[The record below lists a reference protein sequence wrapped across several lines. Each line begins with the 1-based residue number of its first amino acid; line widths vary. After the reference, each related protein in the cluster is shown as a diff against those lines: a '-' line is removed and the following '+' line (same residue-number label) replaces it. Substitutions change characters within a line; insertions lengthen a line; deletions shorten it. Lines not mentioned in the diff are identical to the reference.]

1 MFLLFSWCP
10 ALEATMF
17 FRTKTSGPRTYLQVV
32 ENRWEGGRSRQRV
45 VATLGRLDQLQES
58 GQLDALLV
66 SGARLARSVLLLSEH
81 AQGRLPTI
89 SIRHIGPALV
99 FQRLWQLTGCQHV
112 IEQLL
117 KGRRFEFPIERA
129 VFLTVLHRLFDPGSD
144 RAADKWKE
152 SYQIDGCEDLQLHHL
167 YRAMGWLGDE
177 LPRKEQAHKTPLAPR
192 CNKDLIEEG
201 LFARR
206 RDLFTQLQLVFF
218 DTTSIYFEGQG
229 GETIGQ
235 RGYSKDHRPDLKQ
248 MIVGAV
254 LDGQGRPIC
263 CELWPGNTADVTT
276 LIPVVDRLRSRFG
289 VTKVCI
295 VADRGMIS
303 KETIE
308 ELEKEERGWQYIL
321 GARMRSQNEVKDE
334 VIARAGRYRL
344 VHPQRTTSEDPAPLK
359 VKEVRV
365 EGRRYIVCRNDDE
378 ARKDAAD
385 RQAIVASLR
394 EKLAT
399 GEKSLVGNKGY
410 RRYLAATG
418 PDHFRIDEAK
428 IEEEARYDGK
438 WVLRTNMDLD
448 TAEVALQYKRLWM
461 VEAWFR
467 SCKSLLQTRPIYHK
481 CDETIRGHVFCSF
494 LALVLRQELEARLA
508 KDDHD
513 FEWAD
518 VIQDLDRLQIVEVDQ
533 DGKRFL
539 LRSEV
544 QGTCGSVFKAAGVAV
559 PPTVQQARPDPATLE
574 PDPGAT
580 PRM

>member
-1 MFLLFSWCP
+1 
-10 ALEATMF
+10 MF
-17 FRTKTSGPRTYLQVV
+17 FRTKASGPRTYLQVV

-152 SYQIDGCEDLQLHHL
+152 AYQIDGCEALQLHHL

-177 LPRKEQAHKTPLAPR
+177 LPHKEQADKTPFTPR
-192 CNKDLIEEG
+192 CNKDLIEEA

-254 LDGQGRPIC
+254 LDTKGRPIC

-308 ELEKEERGWQYIL
+308 ELEKQERGWQYIL

-334 VIARAGRYRL
+334 VLARAGRYRV
-344 VHPQRTTSEDPAPLK
+344 VHGERQTSDAPSPLK

-365 EGRRYIVCRNDDE
+365 EGRRYVVCLNEDE

-385 RQAIVASLR
+385 REAIVASLR
-394 EKLAT
+394 EKLEA

-410 RRYLAATG
+410 RRYLATTG
-418 PDHFRIDEAK
+418 PDHFQIDEAK
-428 IEEEARYDGK
+428 IKEEARYDGK

-467 SCKSLLQTRPIYHK
+467 SCKSLLQTRPIFHR

-494 LALVLRQELEARLA
+494 LALVLRQELEVRLA
-508 KDDHD
+508 KDGHD

-518 VIQDLDRLQIVEVDQ
+518 VIQDLDRLQMVEVEQ

-544 QGTCGSVFKAAGVAV
+544 QGTCGTVFRAAGVAV
-559 PPTVQQARPDPATLE
+559 PPTVQQARPDPAASE

>member
-1 MFLLFSWCP
+1 MVTYGKACFVPPWTSANKRIGKLGLTSYQPDSILRTAAYTRAMWNHFLPLTRRSLLLFLWCP
-10 ALEATMF
+10 ALEGTMF
-17 FRTKTSGPRTYLQVV
+17 FRTKSSGPRTYLQVV

-45 VATLGRLDQLQES
+45 VATLGRLDQLQQN

-89 SIRHIGPALV
+89 AIRYIGLDLV

-112 IEQLL
+112 IQQLL

-152 SYQIDGCEDLQLHHL
+152 GYQIDGCEDLQLHHL

-177 LPRKEQAHKTPLAPR
+177 LPRKEQADKTPFAPR
-192 CNKDLIEEG
+192 CNKDLIAEA

-218 DTTSIYFEGQG
+218 DTTSIYFEGQR

-235 RGYSKDHRPDLKQ
+235 RGYSQDHRPDLKQ

-254 LDGQGRPIC
+254 LDAEGRPIC
-263 CELWPGNTADVTT
+263 CELWPGNTVDVTT

-303 KETIE
+303 QETIE
-308 ELEKEERGWQYIL
+308 ELEKQERGWQYIL
-321 GARMRSQNEVKDE
+321 GARMRSQNDVKDE
-334 VIARAGRYRL
+334 VLARAGRYWL
-344 VHPQRTTSEDPAPLK
+344 VHPQRTTSADPAPSK

-365 EGRRYIVCRNDDE
+365 EGRRYIVCLNDDE
-378 ARKDAAD
+378 ACKDAAD

-394 EKLAT
+394 EKLRT

-410 RRYLAATG
+410 RRTSALRARITSRSTRRRSRKRLVTMASGCFGPTWIWIRPRWRCSTSGSGWWRPSSARPSSCCRPGRSITSATRRSG
-418 PDHFRIDEAK
+418 ATSS
-428 IEEEARYDGK
+428 ARSWRWCCARSLRFG
-438 WVLRTNMDLD
+438 WLRTV
-448 TAEVALQYKRLWM
+448 TTSSGR
-461 VEAWFR
+461 
-467 SCKSLLQTRPIYHK
+467 T
-481 CDETIRGHVFCSF
+481 
-494 LALVLRQELEARLA
+494 
-508 KDDHD
+508 
-513 FEWAD
+513 
-518 VIQDLDRLQIVEVDQ
+518 
-533 DGKRFL
+533 
-539 LRSEV
+539 
-544 QGTCGSVFKAAGVAV
+544 
-559 PPTVQQARPDPATLE
+559 
-574 PDPGAT
+574 
-580 PRM
+580 

>member
-1 MFLLFSWCP
+1 
-10 ALEATMF
+10 MF
-17 FRTKTSGPRTYLQVV
+17 FRTKSSGSRTSLQVV

-112 IEQLL
+112 FEQLL

-129 VFLTVLHRLFDPGSD
+129 IFLTVLHRLFNPGSD

-177 LPRKEQAHKTPLAPR
+177 LPRKEQADKTPFAPR
-192 CNKDLIEEG
+192 CSKDLIEEA
-201 LFARR
+201 LVARR

-289 VTKVCI
+289 VSKVCI

-308 ELEKEERGWQYIL
+308 ELEKQERGWQYIL

-334 VIARAGRYRL
+334 VLSRAGRYRL

-359 VKEVRV
+359 VKEVWV

-385 RQAIVASLR
+385 REAIVASLR

-410 RRYLAATG
+410 RRYLSSTG
-418 PDHFRIDEAK
+418 PDHFQIDEAK

-467 SCKSLLQTRPIYHK
+467 STKSLLQTRPIYHK

-494 LALVLRQELEARLA
+494 LALVLRQELEVRLA
-508 KDDHD
+508 KDGHD

-518 VIQDLDRLQIVEVDQ
+518 VIQDLDRLQMVEVEQ

-544 QGTCGSVFKAAGVAV
+544 QGTCGTVFKAAGVAV
-559 PPTVQQARPDPATLE
+559 PPTVQQATPDPAATE

>member
-1 MFLLFSWCP
+1 
-10 ALEATMF
+10 MF

-45 VATLGRLDQLQES
+45 VATLGRLDQLQQS
-58 GQLDALLV
+58 GQLDALLA

-81 AQGRLPTI
+81 AEGRLPSI
-89 SIRHIGPALV
+89 SVRHIGPALV
-99 FQRLWQLTGCQHV
+99 FQRLWQQTGCQQV
-112 IEQLL
+112 IQQLL
-117 KGRRFEFPIERA
+117 QGRRFEFPVERA

-144 RAADKWKE
+144 RAADQWKDDYE
-152 SYQIDGCEDLQLHHL
+152 IEGCKDLQLHHL

-177 LPRKEQAHKTPLAPR
+177 LSSKEQADQTPFAPR
-192 CNKDLIEEG
+192 CTKDLIEEA

-206 RDLFTQLQLVFF
+206 RDLFTELQLVFF

-235 RGYSKDHRPDLKQ
+235 RGHSKDHRPDLKQ
-248 MIVGAV
+248 IIVGAV

-263 CELWPGNTADVTT
+263 CELWPGNTTDVTT
-276 LIPVVDRLRSRFG
+276 LLPVVDRLRSRFG

-303 KETIE
+303 QETIE
-308 ELEKEERGWQYIL
+308 ELEQRAWQYIL
-321 GARMRSQNEVKDE
+321 GARMRSQKEVKEE
-334 VIARAGRYRL
+334 VLARAGRYR
-344 VHPQRTTSEDPAPLK
+344 VVYPERQTSDDPAPLK
-359 VKEVRV
+359 VKEVQV
-365 EGRRYIVCRNDDE
+365 EGRRYIVCLNEDE

-385 RQAIVASLR
+385 REAIVASLR
-394 EKLAT
+394 EKLRT

-410 RRYLAATG
+410 RRYLSSTG
-418 PDHFRIDEAK
+418 ADHFQIDEAK
-428 IEEEARYDGK
+428 IQEEARYDGK
-438 WVLRTNMDLD
+438 WVLRTNTDLD
-448 TAEVALQYKRLWM
+448 AAEVALQYKRLWM

-467 SCKSLLQTRPIYHK
+467 STKSLLQTRPIYHK

-518 VIQDLDRLQIVEVDQ
+518 VIQDLECL
-533 DGKRFL
+533 
-539 LRSEV
+539 
-544 QGTCGSVFKAAGVAV
+544 
-559 PPTVQQARPDPATLE
+559 
-574 PDPGAT
+574 
-580 PRM
+580 

>member
-1 MFLLFSWCP
+1 
-10 ALEATMF
+10 MF

-45 VATLGRLDQLQES
+45 VATLGRLDQLQQS

-66 SGARLARSVLLLSEH
+66 SGARLARSVLVLSEH
-81 AQGRLPTI
+81 AQGKLPTI
-89 SIRHIGPALV
+89 SVRHIGPALV

-112 IEQLL
+112 IQQLL
-117 KGRRFEFPIERA
+117 KGRRFEFSIERA

-144 RAADKWKE
+144 RAADKWKNDYE
-152 SYQIDGCEDLQLHHL
+152 IEGCEDLQLHHL

-177 LPRKEQAHKTPLAPR
+177 LSRKEQADKTPFAPR
-192 CNKDLIEEG
+192 CSKDLIEEA

-206 RDLFTQLQLVFF
+206 RDLFTELQLVFF

-235 RGYSKDHRPDLKQ
+235 RGHSKDHRPDLKQ

-254 LDGQGRPIC
+254 LDEEGRPIC
-263 CELWPGNTADVTT
+263 CELWPGNTTDVTT

-308 ELEKEERGWQYIL
+308 ELEKEQRGWQYIL

-334 VIARAGRYRL
+334 VLARAGRYRV
-344 VHPQRTTSEDPAPLK
+344 VHPERQTSADPAPLK

-365 EGRRYIVCRNDDE
+365 EGRRYIVCLNEDE

-385 RQAIVASLR
+385 REAIVASLQ
-394 EKLAT
+394 EKLRG

-410 RRYLAATG
+410 RRYLSSTG
-418 PDHFRIDEAK
+418 ADHFQIDEAK
-428 IEEEARYDGK
+428 IKQEARYDGK
-438 WVLRTNMDLD
+438 WVLRTNADLD
-448 TAEVALQYKRLWM
+448 AAEVALQYKRLWM
-461 VEAWFR
+461 VEGWFR
-467 SCKSLLQTRPIYHK
+467 STKSLLQTRPIYHQ

-508 KDDHD
+508 KDGHD

-518 VIQDLDRLQIVEVDQ
+518 VIQDLDRLQMVEVEQ

-544 QGTCGSVFKAAGVAV
+544 QGSCGTVFRAAGVAV
-559 PPTVQQARPDPATLE
+559 PPTVQQATPDPAAPE